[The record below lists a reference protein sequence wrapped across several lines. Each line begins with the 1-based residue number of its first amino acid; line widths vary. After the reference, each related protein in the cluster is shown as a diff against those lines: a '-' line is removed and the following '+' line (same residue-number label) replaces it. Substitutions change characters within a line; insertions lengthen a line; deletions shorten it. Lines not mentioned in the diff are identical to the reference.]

1 MTLTTILILLLL
13 GLGLVIL
20 ELLVVPGT
28 TAVGVIGGL
37 MLIAGIWFT
46 YNKYGSTTGHMV
58 LGGALIVIT
67 VMFRLALRAKT
78 WKRLSVQE
86 EITGKMNVLEE
97 GEVNAGDS
105 GNAVS
110 RLAPMGKARIN
121 GQLYEVQSKD
131 GWVDAG
137 MNIRVVKVD
146 GSKIIV
152 TSV

>member
-58 LGGALIVIT
+58 LLV
-67 VMFRLALRAKT
+67 
-78 WKRLSVQE
+78 
-86 EITGKMNVLEE
+86 
-97 GEVNAGDS
+97 
-105 GNAVS
+105 
-110 RLAPMGKARIN
+110 RI
-121 GQLYEVQSKD
+121 
-131 GWVDAG
+131 
-137 MNIRVVKVD
+137 
-146 GSKIIV
+146 
-152 TSV
+152 